1 MPTNP
6 LPSNKETRK
15 QNKSYYNKLRKKFR
29 VYSSKRLQQ
38 TNSKIRNKKT
48 RNVQTKVNKM
58 PAITSEAT
66 PDKRPAPTRCLRPL
80 RATVLA
86 AATAAASMLTSAAT
100 AAAAAA
106 AAATA
111 SYTTT
116 TGFVNYNNHN
126 SISTRE
132 PDTLER
138 RLQPDVD
145 TDTGGGSRV
154 GVNVDLTNAAA
165 ALPNR
170 LANKLL
176 TNFLPAIN
184 AVTNA
189 TTTTTASSSP
199 TISSS
204 SSSSVGGAAVTYP
217 TFRPPSI
224 ENLVASS
231 AEDLSNFRDVS
242 FDIFDDDDDLF
253 GSPLAFDASDNGL
266 WNGRFV
272 PPPPRPPF
280 LVDEPV
286 LSDGLTTCD
295 LCSWAMPTKS
305 TFMFEGTIEKASE
318 LGWPL
323 TLIIV
328 SVLSALLGAI
338 VMVTVVRCRRKKPT
352 NNRNGKCTKLA
363 DDEPIPYIQQQ
374 HHHHHHLHNNQQL
387 QYNHQHLNQHYPYQ
401 HQHNQNLNQYV
412 HEHQRH
418 LYPTAYRNLHAQY
431 PLSSHHNTMTTH
443 HHQQQQQHHNQQQQH
458 KRLPQPLPMHYV
470 SHSCSSSSL
479 TNDSQSTQRTSLS
492 TIYRPPSYYSSATV
506 HEGTVA
512 LTKAAQKQK
521 LLKQRIDMFTRS
533 LPPPPSPPAEAHH
546 DAVIERSCNSSIASH
561 SGSSGSGSGSSRRG
575 DDESICSD
583 SYAESSV
590 AYEEPTT
597 LEIDASPV
605 DEADMPI
612 VEAAVMV
619 AEKF

>member
-1 MPTNP
+1 
-6 LPSNKETRK
+6 
-15 QNKSYYNKLRKKFR
+15 
-29 VYSSKRLQQ
+29 
-38 TNSKIRNKKT
+38 
-48 RNVQTKVNKM
+48 M
-58 PAITSEAT
+58 PAITSETTRATTTTAAALARAT
-66 PDKRPAPTRCLRPL
+66 PAPSHNRCLRPI
-80 RATVLA
+80 RATVIA
-86 AATAAASMLTSAAT
+86 AATAAASMLTSAAAT
-100 AAAAAA
+100 LA
-106 AAATA
+106 AAATTA
-111 SYTTT
+111 TSATSTTT
-116 TGFVNYNNHN
+116 TTISNYNYHN
-126 SISTRE
+126 SIISLTQQ
-132 PDTLER
+132 PDTLQQ
-138 RLQPDVD
+138 RLQPDVVD
-145 TDTGGGSRV
+145 TDTGGGSRLGV
-154 GVNVDLTNAAA
+154 SVNV
-165 ALPNR
+165 ALPQR
-170 LANKLL
+170 LANNLL
-176 TNFLPAIN
+176 NNFLPAID

-189 TTTTTASSSP
+189 TTTTIVANTSNSPSISSSNG
-199 TISSS
+199 SSS
-204 SSSSVGGAAVTYP
+204 SSRSSSSSNGGSVTYP

-224 ENLVASS
+224 ESLVASS
-231 AEDLSNFRDVS
+231 AEDLSNFHDVS

-352 NNRNGKCTKLA
+352 NNRNGKLQCTKLT
-363 DDEPIPYIQQQ
+363 DDEPIPYLQ
-374 HHHHHHLHNNQQL
+374 HHHHQHYNN
-387 QYNHQHLNQHYPYQ
+387 QHLNHHYPHHHQ
-401 HQHNQNLNQYV
+401 HQHQNLNQYV
-412 HEHQRH
+412 HENYHHHNHHNNHNHHHNLHQV
-418 LYPTAYRNLHAQY
+418 YPTTYRSLHTSQY
-431 PLSSHHNTMTTH
+431 PLPSHHNATPTL
-443 HHQQQQQHHNQQQQH
+443 QKQQHLQQS
-458 KRLPQPLPMHYV
+458 KRLPQPLPMQYV
-470 SHSCSSSSL
+470 SNSCSSSSL

-506 HEGTVA
+506 HGGGPVA
-512 LTKAAQKQK
+512 LTKAVQKQK

-533 LPPPPSPPAEAHH
+533 LPPPPSPPTVQQHHHQQQQAH
-546 DAVIERSCNSSIASH
+546 DVSIESRRLSLVSH
-561 SGSSGSGSGSSRRG
+561 SSHGSSARSSSGSSRRGG

-597 LEIDASPV
+597 LEIDASPTG
-605 DEADMPI
+605 DDGDGEMPS

-619 AEKF
+619 AARSTEKF

>member
-1 MPTNP
+1 
-6 LPSNKETRK
+6 
-15 QNKSYYNKLRKKFR
+15 
-29 VYSSKRLQQ
+29 
-38 TNSKIRNKKT
+38 
-48 RNVQTKVNKM
+48 M

-66 PDKRPAPTRCLRPL
+66 RPAPTRCLRPI

-86 AATAAASMLTSAAT
+86 AATAAASLLTSAAT
-100 AAAAAA
+100 VAAAAA
-106 AAATA
+106 AAATT
-111 SYTTT
+111 SSTTT
-116 TGFVNYNNHN
+116 TTATATATAGIASYNHN
-126 SISTRE
+126 SISTQQ
-132 PDTLER
+132 PDALER

-154 GVNVDLTNAAA
+154 GVNVDLTAASVA
-165 ALPNR
+165 ALPSR

-176 TNFLPAIN
+176 TNFLPAID

-189 TTTTTASSSP
+189 TTTNTLTSSSHSS

-204 SSSSVGGAAVTYP
+204 SSSGISNRGAAVTYP

-363 DDEPIPYIQQQ
+363 DDDPTPYIQQQ
-374 HHHHHHLHNNQQL
+374 HHHHHHHHNNQQL
-387 QYNHQHLNQHYPYQ
+387 QYNQHLNHHYPYQ

-412 HEHQRH
+412 HEHHRH

-431 PLSSHHNTMTTH
+431 PSLSSHHNAMTAH
-443 HHQQQQQHHNQQQQH
+443 HHQQQQQHHQTIQQQH

-470 SHSCSSSSL
+470 SNSCSSSSL

-506 HEGTVA
+506 HAGTVA

-533 LPPPPSPPAEAHH
+533 LPPPPSPPREAHH
-546 DAVIERSCNSSIASH
+546 DAVIERRSCSSIASH
-561 SGSSGSGSGSSRRG
+561 SGSSGSGSSRRG

-605 DEADMPI
+605 EEADMPI

-619 AEKF
+619 AARSTEKF

>member
-1 MPTNP
+1 
-6 LPSNKETRK
+6 
-15 QNKSYYNKLRKKFR
+15 
-29 VYSSKRLQQ
+29 
-38 TNSKIRNKKT
+38 
-48 RNVQTKVNKM
+48 M

-66 PDKRPAPTRCLRPL
+66 RPAPTRCLRPI

-86 AATAAASMLTSAAT
+86 AATAAASLLTSAAT
-100 AAAAAA
+100 VAAAAA
-106 AAATA
+106 AAATT
-111 SYTTT
+111 SSTTT
-116 TGFVNYNNHN
+116 TATATATAGIASYNHN
-126 SISTRE
+126 SISTQQ
-132 PDTLER
+132 PDALER

-154 GVNVDLTNAAA
+154 GVNVDLTAASVA
-165 ALPNR
+165 ALPSR

-176 TNFLPAIN
+176 TNFLPAID

-189 TTTTTASSSP
+189 TTTNTLTSSSHSSA
-199 TISSS
+199 ISSS
-204 SSSSVGGAAVTYP
+204 SSSGISNRGAAVTYP

-352 NNRNGKCTKLA
+352 NNRNETHVQWWSRNKRTNGSNNNNHLRRSNIYTAHPA
-363 DDEPIPYIQQQ
+363 DSVRGLQQPSLSAASSLTTMTAMGASAGPLHSNAVTPNATQPPQLPHQQQ
-374 HHHHHHLHNNQQL
+374 QQQQQYYHHPYQQHQASLRRSISGHQRAPDYEYEHEYHQPQELQL
-387 QYNHQHLNQHYPYQ
+387 QLQ
-401 HQHNQNLNQYV
+401 HQRQHSSS
-412 HEHQRH
+412 
-418 LYPTAYRNLHAQY
+418 
-431 PLSSHHNTMTTH
+431 LSSLSDTPTLPVAVANNNKSRTLQLQHQPLQH
-443 HHQQQQQHHNQQQQH
+443 HHQQQQQQPQHQQQAA
-458 KRLPQPLPMHYV
+458 YNV
-470 SHSCSSSSL
+470 S
-479 TNDSQSTQRTSLS
+479 DGV
-492 TIYRPPSYYSSATV
+492 TV
-506 HEGTVA
+506 GFGAGMVGVGVG
-512 LTKAAQKQK
+512 
-521 LLKQRIDMFTRS
+521 I
-533 LPPPPSPPAEAHH
+533 
-546 DAVIERSCNSSIASH
+546 
-561 SGSSGSGSGSSRRG
+561 SRRG
-575 DDESICSD
+575 AGEMGDESSCRWPNATIV
-583 SYAESSV
+583 V
-590 AYEEPTT
+590 A
-597 LEIDASPV
+597 S
-605 DEADMPI
+605 
-612 VEAAVMV
+612 
-619 AEKF
+619 